1 MGSICNIGN
10 SLIIKRNKVLGNT
23 YLMPL
28 MSLKRNEPGTF
39 CYFVYSLGVR
49 IGQTDR
55 FVALR
60 LGYFVPEKETLYKG
74 NNAD

>member
-1 MGSICNIGN
+1 
-10 SLIIKRNKVLGNT
+10 
-23 YLMPL
+23 

-39 CYFVYSLGVR
+39 CCFVYSLGVR
-49 IGQTDR
+49 ISQTDR